1 MMTNPVRF
9 HGLFMGVNRY
19 ASPAVSELRFAEAD
33 AMALHALFAD
43 TLAGENTLLVGA
55 GVTRS
60 AIEEHFDRLAGC
72 DEEDVVVITFSGHG
86 SETHQLVTHDAR
98 IEDLDGSC
106 VPLARLT
113 EWFSAIPARHLV
125 CILDCCFSGEMG
137 AKVLTL
143 EARPREL
150 RSEELV
156 LGEMAGNGRLI
167 LTASTAT
174 QPAWEYARLRH
185 GLLTH
190 HLLDGLQGASEI
202 LEGDRLPVL
211 GLMAHV
217 TRRVIDTAAAYGRVQ
232 QPTLRGRLDGEL
244 TWPIMRRGA
253 TWSASFPET
262 SAAPVTAEV
271 SSLAAHGFP
280 EQLLD
285 AWRLDVPSLNSLQL
299 AAIND
304 FGLLDSEHLL
314 VTAPTS
320 SGKTLIGEL
329 AALKGTL
336 TGQRALFL
344 LPLKALVSDK
354 HQEFA
359 RKYGSFGIRT
369 IRATGDYS
377 DDNEALMRGQYDIC
391 LTTYEKATALV
402 LAAPHLLDGVGTIVV
417 DEAQTL
423 ADANRG
429 ANLEFLLTLLR
440 VRRSAGIEPQV
451 IALSAVIGDTGG
463 LERWLGGR
471 LLRHNER
478 PVPLDEGLITAD
490 GSFRWRTTDGG
501 AEHRE
506 PYINRL
512 YGRGTSQDLIIP
524 LLAKLVADGE
534 QAIVFRNT
542 KGATVGCATYLA
554 NTLRLPPCQSAL
566 DALPEGDPS
575 VTSGVLRRLLGAG
588 VAFHNADLSRA
599 ERLALE
605 DAFRR
610 RELQVLTATSTLA
623 MGVNTP
629 ASTVVVVETQ
639 WWDGTP
645 YTVAEYKNMVG
656 RAGRLGF
663 TERGRSAIIA
673 ADPRSEHLT
682 WDRYVMGTPED
693 LRSRFLDTDP
703 RALILRTLATAG
715 RVGSR
720 AGMTEDGLTAF
731 LENSWGVFQ
740 RRAGQSEW
748 GWDPNELRRCL
759 AQLEQLQMVQRDEEE
774 KLSLLPL
781 GRFAGEAGVAIE
793 TIVRIAGLAR
803 RVHGLEDDRSL
814 LALVQLTAELDELF
828 LPVNSRGWRKEATA
842 WFGQLSQ
849 LGVASE
855 ALDALRRDGD
865 HLLVTRRA
873 KRALGCVLWIEGMPR
888 QQMEALLMRHHRD
901 NAVAGA
907 VQGTVNRTIDLLPTA
922 LRVLEFVHETDLA
935 EIESSLLLRLQFGIP
950 AALIDLGVLYGDRLS
965 RAQYLALGD
974 AGLTTPESLEA
985 AEDEA
990 LAAILGIPPER
1001 VPDLL
1006 GIPTGQAALPP
1017 DPGPQAPLIDLDA
1030 SAP

>member
-1 MMTNPVRF
+1 MVSNPGCF

-33 AMALHALFAD
+33 ATALYALFAD
-43 TLAGENTLLVGA
+43 TLAGDTTLLLGA
-55 GVTRS
+55 DVTRS
-60 AIEEHFDRLAGC
+60 AIEEHFDRLARC
-72 DEEDVVVITFSGHG
+72 EEDDVVVITFSGHG
-86 SETHQLVTHDAR
+86 SETHELVTHDAR

-106 VPLARLT
+106 VPLGRLT
-113 EWFSAIPARHLV
+113 EWFSAIPAKHLV

-143 EARPREL
+143 DARPRGL
-150 RSEELV
+150 QSEDV
-156 LGEMAGNGRLI
+156 ILGEIAGEGRLI
-167 LTASTAT
+167 LTASTAS

-190 HLLDGLQGASEI
+190 HLLNGLQGAPEI
-202 LEGDRLPVL
+202 LEGDRVPVL

-244 TWPIMRRGA
+244 TWPIMRRGT
-253 TWSASFPET
+253 TWSESFPEA

-271 SSLAAHGFP
+271 SSLAKHGFP
-280 EQLLD
+280 EQLLE

-304 FGLLDSEHLL
+304 FGLLGSEHLL

-329 AALKGTL
+329 AALKGAL
-336 TGQRALFL
+336 RGQRALFL
-344 LPLKALVSDK
+344 LPLKALVNDK
-354 HQEFA
+354 HQEFEH
-359 RKYGSFGIRT
+359 KYGSFGIRT

-377 DDNEALMRGQYDIC
+377 DDNEALMRGQYEIC
-391 LTTYEKATALV
+391 LTTYEKATALLLV
-402 LAAPHLLDGVGTIVV
+402 APHLLDGVGTIVV

-423 ADANRG
+423 ADSTRG
-429 ANLEFLLTLLR
+429 SNLEFLLTLLR

-463 LERWLGGR
+463 LERWIGGR
-471 LLRHNER
+471 LLRHEER

-490 GSFRWRTTDGG
+490 GSFRWRRSDGG

-512 YGRGTSQDLIIP
+512 YGRGTSQDWIIP
-524 LLAKLVADGE
+524 LLAKLVAGGE
-534 QAIVFRNT
+534 QVIVFRNT
-542 KGATVGCATYLA
+542 KGATIGCATYLA
-554 NTLRLPPCQSAL
+554 NSLGLPPCQGAL

-575 VTSGVLRRLLGAG
+575 VRSGDLRRVLAGG

-599 ERLALE
+599 ERLGLE

-673 ADPRSEHLT
+673 SDPRTEYLSWE
-682 WDRYVMGTPED
+682 RYVMGTPED

-715 RVGSR
+715 RAGGTS
-720 AGMTEDGLTAF
+720 GMTEQELTIF

-740 RRAGQSEW
+740 RRAERSEW
-748 GWDPNELRRCL
+748 AWDPNELRRCL
-759 AQLEQLQMVQRDEEE
+759 GQLEQLQMVQRDEEE

-793 TIVRIAGLAR
+793 TIVRLAGLAR
-803 RVHGLEDDRSL
+803 RVPSLADDRSL

-828 LPVNSRGWRKEATA
+828 LPVNSRGWRKEASA
-842 WFGQLSQ
+842 WYGELSR
-849 LGVASE
+849 LGVAP
-855 ALDALRRDGD
+855 AVLDALRRHGD

-873 KRALGCVLWIEGMPR
+873 KRALGCVLWIEGVPR
-888 QQMEALLMRHHRD
+888 QRMEALLMRHHRD
-901 NAVAGA
+901 NAIAGP
-907 VQGTVNRTIDLLPTA
+907 VQGTVNRTIDLLPTV
-922 LRVLEFVHETDLA
+922 LRVLEFIHETDLTETEA
-935 EIESSLLLRLQFGIP
+935 SLLLRLQLGIP
-950 AALIDLGVLYGDRLS
+950 ATLVDLGVLFGGRLS
-965 RAQYLALGD
+965 RAQYLALQD
-974 AGLTTPESLEA
+974 AGLTTPESLDA
-985 AEDEA
+985 ADNET
-990 LAAILGIPPER
+990 LAAILGIPPDR
-1001 VPDLL
+1001 VRDLL
-1006 GIPTGQAALPP
+1006 AAPAE
-1017 DPGPQAPLIDLDA
+1017 QTA
-1030 SAP
+1030 